1 MGAWGAGVFANDTAA
16 DIRSA
21 YREALED
28 ELPDDAAR
36 QRVLEQ
42 FSYLLVGDD
51 TAGEFWIALAAAQSQ
66 VGRLDAVVR
75 DAGLTAIDRGDG
87 LDVWVEAGTTELARR
102 QAALQK
108 LRTQLTGPQPAPK
121 RVRRAWRHVET
132 ELTAGDV
139 LSYTTADGRLV
150 LFRVAG
156 VRRSR
161 YGDAPSLEWLDWSGP
176 ELPSVAVLSRLVP
189 HMVPASISMPRRPLI
204 YSVTRFRRKDVTWRD
219 CGFDLAARLP
229 NWPSYDDLPQN
240 FSAGWRALALA
251 ADKQPDPVAARVH

>member
-16 DIRSA
+16 DIRSE

-51 TAGEFWIALAAAQSQ
+51 TAAEFWIALAAAQSQ
-66 VGRLDAVVR
+66 VGRLDDDVR
-75 DAGLTAIDRGDG
+75 DAALTAINRGDG
-87 LDVWVEAGTTELARR
+87 LDVWAEAGTTELARR

-108 LRTQLTGPQPAPK
+108 LRTQLTGPQPASK
-121 RVRRAWRHVET
+121 RVRRPWRHIET

-161 YGDAPSLEWLDWSGP
+161 YGDAPSLEWLNWSGP
-176 ELPSVAVLSRLVP
+176 ELPTGDVLSRLMP
-189 HMVPASISMPRRPLI
+189 HMVPATRAMPRRPLI
-204 YSVTRFRRKDVTWRD
+204 YSVTRFRRKDATWRD
-219 CGFDLAARLP
+219 CGFYLAARLP
-229 NWPSYDDLPQN
+229 NWPSHDDLPQN

-251 ADKQPDPVAARVH
+251 ADKQPDPVAARLR

>member
-16 DIRSA
+16 DIRGA

-36 QRVLEQ
+36 ERVLEQ
-42 FSYLLVGDD
+42 FSYLLARDD
-51 TAGEFWIALAAAQSQ
+51 SAGEFWIALAAAQSQ
-66 VGRLDAVVR
+66 VGRLDDDVR
-75 DAGLTAIDRGDG
+75 DAALTAIDRGDG
-87 LDVWVEAGTTELARR
+87 LDVWAEAGTTELARR

-121 RVRRAWRHVET
+121 RVRRPWRHIET

-139 LSYTTADGRLV
+139 LSYTTADDRLV

-176 ELPSVAVLSRLVP
+176 ELPTVAVL
-189 HMVPASISMPRRPLI
+189 
-204 YSVTRFRRKDVTWRD
+204 TRFRRKDATGRD

-240 FSAGWRALALA
+240 FSAGWRALALT
-251 ADKQPDPVAARVH
+251 ADKHPDPVAARVH